1 MDITISQ
8 VHENTLF
15 TLLTSLY
22 QKYKIKNLT
31 LSGGCAM
38 NSVAN
43 GKILKKHP
51 LKKYTYPQILRC
63 RWINWICFFFTKKGQ
78 KIENN
83 INYAYLGSNYSDEDI
98 EQVISQKDLKKF
110 FVKKYPTRIP

>member
-1 MDITISQ
+1 MDIVTHQ
-8 VHENTLF
+8 VVYENTLF

-43 GKILKKHP
+43 GKILKKTP
-51 LKKYTYPQILRC
+51 FEKVYISPNPGDAGGSIGSAL
-63 RWINWICFFFTKKGQ
+63 FFLLEKGQ

-98 EQVISQKDLKKF
+98 EQVISQKG
-110 FVKKYPTRIP
+110 